1 MAKELPFFKFFPG
14 EWVTGDVTMVS
25 MEAQGVFTN
34 LCCYYWMRNC
44 SISLANAKQRFS
56 NNLAA
61 FEELLKCDV
70 VKVADDDQI
79 VINFLDEQ
87 MNEFVNVSEKRAKA
101 GSAGGKAKAKQLLNF
116 AVANPSY
123 KDKDKEEEKEKEEDN
138 ESLSPAI
145 ASTPSTPKPPKF
157 DFKAEL
163 IKIGVSEQV
172 AAEYMAVRKTK
183 RATNTKTAFDDIETQ
198 IKTSGKPA
206 QDCIAFA
213 VKRSWAGFESSW
225 MDNATT
231 PLNNTQQKQPSMA
244 ESWGLK

>member
-61 FEELLKCDV
+61 FEELLNCDI
-70 VKVADDDQI
+70 VKVTDDDQI

-116 AVANPSY
+116 AVANHSY
-123 KDKDKEEEKEKEEDN
+123 KDKDKEDDKEEDK
-138 ESLSPAI
+138 E
-145 ASTPSTPKPPKF
+145 
-157 DFKAEL
+157 E
-163 IKIGVSEQV
+163 
-172 AAEYMAVRKTK
+172 
-183 RATNTKTAFDDIETQ
+183 
-198 IKTSGKPA
+198 
-206 QDCIAFA
+206 
-213 VKRSWAGFESSW
+213 
-225 MDNATT
+225 
-231 PLNNTQQKQPSMA
+231 
-244 ESWGLK
+244 

>member
-14 EWVTGDVTMVS
+14 EWVTGDITMVS
-25 MEAQGVFTN
+25 MAAQGVFTN

-44 SISLANAKQRFS
+44 SISIANAKQRFS

-61 FEELLKCDV
+61 FEELLNCDI
-70 VKVADDDQI
+70 VKVTDDDQI

-123 KDKDKEEEKEKEEDN
+123 KDKEKEKEEDK

-145 ASTPSTPKPPKF
+145 ASTSSPKNSKFITPTVE
-157 DFKAEL
+157 D
-163 IKIGVSEQV
+163 
-172 AAEYMAVRKTK
+172 
-183 RATNTKTAFDDIETQ
+183 
-198 IKTSGKPA
+198 IKTYCTERKNNIDPGHFFDYNEARGWMVGKNKMKDWKA
-206 QDCIAFA
+206 AIRTWE
-213 VKRSWAGFESSW
+213 KNGFS
-225 MDNATT
+225 T
-231 PLNNTQQKQPSMA
+231 PLNNNQQKQPSMA

>member
-14 EWVTGDVTMVS
+14 EWVTGDITMVS
-25 MEAQGVFTN
+25 MAAQGVFTN

-61 FEELLKCDV
+61 FEELLNCDI
-70 VKVADDDQI
+70 VKVTDDDQI

-123 KDKDKEEEKEKEEDN
+123 KDKEKEKECG
-138 ESLSPAI
+138 LC
-145 ASTPSTPKPPKF
+145 KF
-157 DFKAEL
+157 YCMSVKYFQSK
-163 IKIGVSEQV
+163 
-172 AAEYMAVRKTK
+172 EYENKSK
-183 RATNTKTAFDDIETQ
+183 ECWKEYF
-198 IKTSGKPA
+198 
-206 QDCIAFA
+206 
-213 VKRSWAGFESSW
+213 
-225 MDNATT
+225 
-231 PLNNTQQKQPSMA
+231 
-244 ESWGLK
+244 LKGTGE

>member
-25 MEAQGVFTN
+25 MEAQGVFAN

-61 FEELLKCDV
+61 FEELLNCDV
-70 VKVADDDQI
+70 VKVSDNDQI
-79 VINFLDEQ
+79 IINFLDEQ
-87 MNEFVNVSEKRAKA
+87 MNEFINVSEKRAKA

-123 KDKDKEEEKEKEEDN
+123 KDKEEEEE
-138 ESLSPAI
+138 EEEEYLSPAI

-172 AAEYMAVRKTK
+172 ASEYMAVRKTK
-183 RATNTKTAFDDIETQ
+183 RATNTKTAFDDIEAQ
-198 IKTSGKPA
+198 ITKTGKTA
-206 QDCIAFA
+206 QECIAFA
-213 VKRSWAGFESSW
+213 VKKSWAGFEASW
-225 MDNATT
+225 MDNAAI
-231 PLNNTQQKQPSMA
+231 PLINTHQKQPSMA
-244 ESWGLK
+244 ESWGLKK